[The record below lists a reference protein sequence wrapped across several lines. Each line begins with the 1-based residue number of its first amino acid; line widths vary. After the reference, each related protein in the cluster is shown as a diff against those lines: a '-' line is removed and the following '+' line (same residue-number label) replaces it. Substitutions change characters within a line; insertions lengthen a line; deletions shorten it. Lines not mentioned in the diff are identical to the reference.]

1 MIARLLNNLRRRGV
15 IMVMAPYT
23 VTIWILMQVT
33 ALLQSALAFPTWVLS
48 LVTVVLIAGFPVAL
62 YIAWFFE
69 FTEEGL
75 KRTTLDDEASID
87 PLSRSHW
94 AGLIVISV
102 AAIGVG
108 FLVFQDVNSNLS
120 KQAEG
125 IKELALEQSL
135 AVLPFMD
142 QSSDHDQK
150 YLAEGIAGELT
161 SILGRMPGLKV
172 SAASSTFRLTR
183 HNRDLIA
190 IGRQLQVA
198 TLLGGSIRTSGDRM
212 KIRVELVNAADGKVL
227 WTQNFS
233 RQLKD
238 IFDIETEIAR
248 SIVNLLQDQYLEEGA
263 VTVASKTANTD
274 AYVLNLKGEE
284 EFRKRTTESIKA
296 ARKLFEE
303 AVGLDPEFASAYVG
317 LAKTVLLLAKGRENL
332 GNMDR
337 KVAATLAEQAL
348 NKALVRAPD
357 LADAYASLG
366 RVHVLRD
373 DLDSALSAYDKA
385 IALNPNLAD
394 AWLWKFLALSALN
407 RPADAFE
414 ILVKARELDPVSLP
428 ILHNLGFMLTNRGE
442 TTEARQ
448 RFNDLVEFFPESPVG
463 HRGVA
468 NLEWRKGAYA
478 DSLITWKRALDL
490 SPEDPDILFSYIALL
505 MTLGLVEQAKP
516 LATDPF
522 WAANI
527 LLLEGRHDELHN
539 KMDFDVEAWPD
550 DPWVAFEAG
559 WYQFLVGDI
568 QKGAD
573 LMKQA
578 DQFFSDSD
586 RYTMPIC
593 TPAIEM
599 AYAYQVSGDPDR
611 ARDYMAKCTARL
623 EAARSSDFSDS
634 GHDYLAAR
642 LAAMSGNP
650 GLAARELGRAY
661 QNGWREWWVDLD
673 PLLSGASDNAEV
685 QATFGKVKA
694 ALTAERQKA
703 LTHLEQAG

>member
-1 MIARLLNNLRRRGV
+1 MIAQLLNNLRRRGV

-69 FTEEGL
+69 FTEKGL
-75 KRTTLDDEASID
+75 KRTTLDDEVSIE

-94 AGLIVISV
+94 TGLIVISV

-125 IKELALEQSL
+125 IRELALEQSL

-150 YLAEGIAGELT
+150 FLAEGIADELT
-161 SILGRMPGLKV
+161 GILGRMPGLKV

-183 HNRDLIA
+183 QGKDPIA

-198 TLLGGSIRTSGDRM
+198 TLLGGSVRTSGDRM
-212 KIRVELVNAADGKVL
+212 KVRVELINASDGKVL

-284 EFRKRTTESIKA
+284 EFRKRTTESMKA

-303 AVGLDPEFASAYVG
+303 AVGLDPEYASAYVG

-332 GNMDR
+332 GTMDR
-337 KVAATLAEQAL
+337 KVSATLAEQAL

-357 LADAYASLG
+357 LSDAYASLG

-385 IALNPNLAD
+385 IALNPNQAN
-394 AWLWKFLALSALN
+394 AWLWKFLAVSALN

-414 ILVKARELDPVSLP
+414 ILAKAHELDPVSLP
-428 ILHNLGFMLTNRGE
+428 ILYNLGFMLTNRGE
-442 TTEARQ
+442 AAEARQ
-448 RFNDLVEFFPESPVG
+448 RFDELIEFFPESPLG
-463 HRGVA
+463 HRGIA
-468 NLEWRKGAYA
+468 NLEWRK
-478 DSLITWKRALDL
+478 DL
-490 SPEDPDILFSYIALL
+490 SP
-505 MTLGLVEQAKP
+505 TV
-516 LATDPF
+516 
-522 WAANI
+522 
-527 LLLEGRHDELHN
+527 
-539 KMDFDVEAWPD
+539 
-550 DPWVAFEAG
+550 
-559 WYQFLVGDI
+559 
-568 QKGAD
+568 
-573 LMKQA
+573 
-578 DQFFSDSD
+578 
-586 RYTMPIC
+586 
-593 TPAIEM
+593 
-599 AYAYQVSGDPDR
+599 
-611 ARDYMAKCTARL
+611 
-623 EAARSSDFSDS
+623 
-634 GHDYLAAR
+634 
-642 LAAMSGNP
+642 
-650 GLAARELGRAY
+650 
-661 QNGWREWWVDLD
+661 
-673 PLLSGASDNAEV
+673 
-685 QATFGKVKA
+685 
-694 ALTAERQKA
+694 
-703 LTHLEQAG
+703 

>member
-1 MIARLLNNLRRRGV
+1 
-15 IMVMAPYT
+15 MVMAPYT

-573 LMKQA
+573 LMKRA